1 MRLFALVCLTLV
13 ATTTQLVAQQTTQL
27 SDPLKKPNA
36 ADQSSASGSVGDAA
50 SYGLGY
56 DIGMNIAGNGLLA
69 EDVVRDDVMAGLLD
83 AMSGKEPAVNP
94 EVVQEAMKELAKKV
108 TQRRKAIATKFFE
121 ENKKKEGVQVTES
134 GLQYQVIKSGTGA
147 SPTADSKVSV
157 HYEGKL
163 VNGDI
168 FDSSLQRGEPATFG
182 VSQVIP
188 GWTEALLRMK
198 VGDKWKLFI
207 PPNLAYGDR
216 GSPPVIGPNE
226 ALIFEVELLEVQ

>member
-1 MRLFALVCLTLV
+1 MRLIALVCLAL
-13 ATTTQLVAQQTTQL
+13 ATTATQLKATQD
-27 SDPLKKPNA
+27 SA
-36 ADQSSASGSVGDAA
+36 AGQVGDAA

-69 EDVVRDDVMAGLLD
+69 EDIARDDIMAGLLD
-83 AMSGKEPAVNP
+83 ALAGKDPAISA
-94 EVVQEAMKELAKKV
+94 EVVQEAMQVLAKKV
-108 TQRRKAIATKFFE
+108 SDRRKAVATKFLE

-134 GLQYQVIKSGTGA
+134 GLQYQVIKSGSGA
-147 SPTADSKVSV
+147 SPTAESKVSV

-163 VNGDI
+163 VSGDI
-168 FDSSLQRGEPATFG
+168 FDSSIQRGEPAAFG

-226 ALIFEVELLEVQ
+226 ALIFEVELLEVR

>member
-1 MRLFALVCLTLV
+1 MRLFALVCLALAT
-13 ATTTQLVAQQTTQL
+13 TTTQLVAQQTTQL
-27 SDPLKKPNA
+27 ANPLKETKA
-36 ADQSSASGSVGDAA
+36 AAQDSAQVKIGDAA

-56 DIGMNIAGNGLLA
+56 EIGMNVAGNGLLA
-69 EDVVRDDVMAGLLD
+69 EDITRDDIMAGLLD
-83 AMSGKEPAVNP
+83 ALAGKEPAINAA
-94 EVVQEAMKELAKKV
+94 EVQEAMQALAKKV
-108 TQRRKAIATKFFE
+108 SDRRKTVATKFLE

-147 SPTADSKVSV
+147 APTAESKVSV

-163 VNGDI
+163 VNGEI
-168 FDSSLQRGEPATFG
+168 FDSSIQRGQPATFG

-226 ALIFEVELLEVQ
+226 VLIFEVELLEVQ

>member
-1 MRLFALVCLTLV
+1 MSKQALE
-13 ATTTQLVAQQTTQL
+13 
-27 SDPLKKPNA
+27 
-36 ADQSSASGSVGDAA
+36 
-50 SYGLGY
+50 
-56 DIGMNIAGNGLLA
+56 AGRAFLA
-69 EDVVRDDVMAGLLD
+69 ENG
-83 AMSGKEPAVNP
+83 
-94 EVVQEAMKELAKKV
+94 
-108 TQRRKAIATKFFE
+108 QRPGIIT
-121 ENKKKEGVQVTES
+121 TES
-134 GLQYQVIKSGTGA
+134 GLQYQVIKSGSGA
-147 SPTADSKVSV
+147 SPTAESKVSV

-168 FDSSLQRGEPATFG
+168 FDSSIQRGEPAAFG

>member
-1 MRLFALVCLTLV
+1 MRLLALVCLALAT
-13 ATTTQLVAQQTTQL
+13 TTTQLAAQQTT
-27 SDPLKKPNA
+27 PLTNPLQGKPA
-36 ADQSSASGSVGDAA
+36 QAGAPVSDAA

-56 DIGMNIAGNGLLA
+56 DIGMNIAGNGLTS
-69 EDVVRDDVMAGLLD
+69 EDVTQADLMAGLLD
-83 AMSGKEPAVNP
+83 ALAGKEPAVQA
-94 EVVQEAMKELAKKV
+94 EMVQAAMQALVKKV
-108 TQRRKAIATKFFE
+108 SDRRKAIATKFLE
-121 ENKKKEGVQVTES
+121 ENKKKDGVQVTDS
-134 GLQYQVIKSGTGA
+134 GLQYQVVKSGNGA
-147 SPTADSKVSV
+147 VPKADSKVSV

-163 VNGDI
+163 VNGEI

-207 PPNLAYGDR
+207 PAELAYGER

-226 ALIFEVELLEVQ
+226 TLIFDVELLEVQ

>member
-1 MRLFALVCLTLV
+1 MRLLALVCLALA
-13 ATTTQLVAQQTTQL
+13 ATTTQLAAQQTTQL
-27 SDPLKKPNA
+27 ANPLQDTPSKPQA
-36 ADQSSASGSVGDAA
+36 QVGDAA

-56 DIGMNIAGNGLLA
+56 DIGMNIASNGLIA
-69 EDVVRDDVMAGLLD
+69 ADISTDDILAGLLD
-83 AMSGKEPAVNP
+83 ALAGKDPAVKA
-94 EVVQEAMKELAKKV
+94 EIVQAAMKGLAEKV
-108 TQRRKAIATKFFE
+108 SERSKAVALKFLE

-134 GLQYQVIKSGTGA
+134 GLQYQVIKAGGGA
-147 SPTADSKVSV
+147 VPTAQSKVSV

-163 VNGDI
+163 VNGEI
-168 FDSSLQRGEPATFG
+168 FDSSVQRGEPATFG

-207 PPNLAYGDR
+207 PPELAYGER

>member
-1 MRLFALVCLTLV
+1 MRLFALVCLAL
-13 ATTTQLVAQQTTQL
+13 AITTTQLVAQQTTQL
-27 SDPLKKPNA
+27 ANPLKETEGSAKTPAAGNA
-36 ADQSSASGSVGDAA
+36 GDAA

-56 DIGMNIAGNGLLA
+56 DIGMNIAGNGLVA
-69 EDVVRDDVMAGLLD
+69 DDIVRDDMMAGLLD
-83 AMSGKEPAVNP
+83 ALAGKDPVIKA
-94 EVVQEAMKELAKKV
+94 EVVQVAMQALAKKV
-108 TQRRKAIATKFFE
+108 SERRKAVATKFLE

-134 GLQYQVIKSGTGA
+134 GLQYQVIKAGTGA
-147 SPTADSKVSV
+147 SPTAESKVSV

-163 VNGDI
+163 VNGEI
-168 FDSSLQRGEPATFG
+168 FDSSIQRGEPASFG

>member
-1 MRLFALVCLTLV
+1 MRLIALVCLAL
-13 ATTTQLVAQQTTQL
+13 ATTATQLVAQQTTPL
-27 SDPLKKPNA
+27 ANPLKVTQNSA
-36 ADQSSASGSVGDAA
+36 AGQVGDAA

-56 DIGMNIAGNGLLA
+56 EIGMNIAGNGLLA
-69 EDVVRDDVMAGLLD
+69 EDIARDDIMAGLLD
-83 AMSGKEPAVNP
+83 ALAGKDPAISA
-94 EVVQEAMKELAKKV
+94 EVVQEAMQVLAKKV
-108 TQRRKAIATKFFE
+108 SDRRKAVATKFLE

-134 GLQYQVIKSGTGA
+134 GLQYQVIKSGSGA
-147 SPTADSKVSV
+147 SPTAESKVSV

-163 VNGDI
+163 VSGDI
-168 FDSSLQRGEPATFG
+168 FDSSIQRGEPAAFG

>member
-1 MRLFALVCLTLV
+1 MRLFALVCLALAT
-13 ATTTQLVAQQTTQL
+13 TTTQLVAQQTTQL
-27 SDPLKKPNA
+27 ANPLKAPQDPA
-36 ADQSSASGSVGDAA
+36 QRQVGDPA

-56 DIGMNIAGNGLLA
+56 EIGMNIAGNGLTA
-69 EDVVRDDVMAGLLD
+69 DDIARDDMMAGLLD
-83 AMSGKEPAVNP
+83 ALAGKDPAINT
-94 EVVQEAMKELAKKV
+94 EVVQEAMKALAMKV
-108 TQRRKAIATKFFE
+108 SDRRKAIATKFLD

-134 GLQYQVIKSGTGA
+134 GLQYQVIKAGTGA
-147 SPTADSKVSV
+147 SPTAESKVSV

-163 VNGDI
+163 VNDEI
-168 FDSSLQRGEPATFG
+168 FDSSIQRGEPATFG